1 MGDHEHLDMS
11 FGLGLT
17 ATEHVALTGLAMSR
31 RSAKDLV
38 RRYDEVLSERLQQES
53 TPVQAPPAP
62 EPEPASVEEGTDEGA
77 SPGQTTLF

>member
-1 MGDHEHLDMS
+1 MGDHERLDMS

-38 RRYDEVLSERLQQES
+38 RRYDEVLSDRLQADS
-53 TPVQAPPAP
+53 APVEVPPAP
-62 EPEPASVEEGTDEGA
+62 EPEPAVDDVATDDGP